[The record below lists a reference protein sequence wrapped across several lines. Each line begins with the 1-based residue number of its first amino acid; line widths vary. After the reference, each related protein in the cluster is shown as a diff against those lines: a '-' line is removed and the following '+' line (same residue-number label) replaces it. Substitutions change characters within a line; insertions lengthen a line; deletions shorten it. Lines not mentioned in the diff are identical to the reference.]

1 MIPGNRSAGRR
12 ILFAGVVL
20 LGSLFFSAMAWSSSK
35 APLSED
41 SEACLDCHATATPG
55 IVAGWKT
62 GEMARMTPEAAMKRP
77 PSERRISVK
86 KPPEK
91 MGKVVVGCA
100 ECHTMNPEKH
110 KDTFEHNG
118 YSVHVVVT
126 PGDCA
131 ACHPKEVEQY
141 GGNLMSHA
149 YGNLQGN
156 SLYRSLADSTNGL
169 QTFENMKITHA
180 KPDPQMDADACLY
193 CHGTKVEVKGFKTLD
208 TPDGEMDFPVL
219 TGWPNR
225 GVGRINPDG
234 TKGSCTACHTRHGFS
249 MAMARKPYTCS
260 ECHKGPDVP
269 AYKVYTV
276 SKHGNVFAS
285 LGSRWNYD
293 TVPWILGTDFT
304 APTCAVCHMSRVDSE
319 AGDVL
324 AARTHRMNDRLPLR
338 LFGLIYAHP
347 SPRSPDTTV
356 IRNGQGLPLPTEL
369 TGEPA
374 TPYLIDSKEQAKRQK
389 TMEKICLGC
398 HSRGWVDGHFAR
410 LKKTVRYTNDMTLTA
425 TKIML
430 SAWERGF
437 AKGLAQKDS
446 PFDEAIEKMWVE
458 QWLFY
463 ANTTRLASAMT
474 GADYGVFANGRWSMS
489 KNIQDMFDWLKLRV
503 NDEKEVAK
511 P

>member
-1 MIPGNRSAGRR
+1 MIQGNRSAGNHTF
-12 ILFAGVVL
+12 LAGVVF
-20 LGSLFFSAMAWSSSK
+20 LGILFLSVAVLPASGAS
-35 APLSED
+35 LSED
-41 SEACLDCHATATPG
+41 SQTCVDCHIYATPG
-55 IVAGWKT
+55 IVSGWKK
-62 GEMARMTPEAAMKRP
+62 GRMARVTPDAAMKKP
-77 PSERRISVK
+77 LSGRRISVK
-86 KPPEK
+86 EPPKK
-91 MGKVVVGCA
+91 MAKLVVGCA

-131 ACHPKEVEQY
+131 ACHPVEVAQY
-141 GGNLMSHA
+141 GQNLMSHA

-156 SLYRSLADSTNGL
+156 SLYRSLANATNGL

-180 KPDPQMDADACLY
+180 KPDPLMDADACLY
-193 CHGTKVEVKGFKTLD
+193 CHGTKVEVKGLKTRD
-208 TPDGEMDFPVL
+208 TPDGEMDFPIL

-234 TKGSCTACHTRHGFS
+234 TKGSCTACHTRHEFS

-269 AYKVYTV
+269 AYKVYSV

-285 LGSRWNYD
+285 LGSQWNYD
-293 TVPWILGTDFT
+293 TVPWTLGKDFT
-304 APTCAVCHMSRVDSE
+304 APTCAVCHISE
-319 AGDVL
+319 VVTDEGDVL
-324 AARTHRMNDRLPLR
+324 AARTHRMSDRLPLR

-356 IRNGQGLPLPTEL
+356 IRNGQVLPLPTEL

-374 TPYLIDSKEQAKRQK
+374 SKYLIDSKEQAKRQK
-389 TMEKICLGC
+389 TMEKVCLGC
-398 HSRGWVDGHFAR
+398 HSQGWVEGHFAR
-410 LKKTVRYTNDMTLTA
+410 LKKTVQYTNIMTLTA

-430 SAWERGF
+430 SAWEKGF

-446 PFDEAIEKMWVE
+446 LFNEAIEKMWVE

-474 GADYGVFANGRWSMS
+474 GADYGVFANGRWFMS
-489 KNIQDMFDWLKLRV
+489 KNIQDMLDWFKLRIKY
-503 NDEKEVAK
+503 EEMSKK